1 MGVCNRNLDL
11 REQLLVESEVEE
23 EDGLAWVGGAAMDAV
38 AGVHGLGCHLSA
50 AGSWCVMKVVLNE
63 SS

>member
-1 MGVCNRNLDL
+1 MGVCDLNLDL

-23 EDGLAWVGGAAMDAV
+23 ENGLAWVGGAAVDGV

-50 AGSWCVMKVVLNE
+50 AGSWPVMKSGIE
-63 SS
+63 